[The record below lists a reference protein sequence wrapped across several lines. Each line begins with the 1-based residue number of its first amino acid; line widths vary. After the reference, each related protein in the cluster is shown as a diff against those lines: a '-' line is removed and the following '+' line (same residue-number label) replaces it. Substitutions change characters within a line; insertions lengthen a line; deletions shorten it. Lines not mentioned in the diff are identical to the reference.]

1 MSLLK
6 EFLYWS
12 FIKFSM
18 ALLPLIFKYLSLQ
31 PAFCVKTLLHVACVT
46 NRCKL
51 TPLVTCV
58 QVSNVCKVV
67 PRPLSWAPN
76 GLNEL
81 PEMCFKFHFIL
92 IDKPTMASFK
102 RPIIACT
109 QILVHSWEPRT
120 RILALCRR
128 QTLPE
133 FSFVCNARHITLR

>member
-1 MSLLK
+1 MGISLLK
-6 EFLYWS
+6 EFLYWR

-18 ALLPLIFKYLSLQ
+18 AMLPLIFKYLSLQ
-31 PAFCVKTLLHVACVT
+31 PAFCVKTLLHIT
-46 NRCKL
+46 NWCKL
-51 TPLVTCV
+51 TPLVTYV

-67 PRPLSWAPN
+67 LRPLSWAPN
-76 GLNEL
+76 RLNEL
-81 PEMCFKFHFIL
+81 PEMCFKFRFIL

-120 RILALCRR
+120 RILVLCRR

-133 FSFVCNARHITLR
+133 FSFVCHARHITFR